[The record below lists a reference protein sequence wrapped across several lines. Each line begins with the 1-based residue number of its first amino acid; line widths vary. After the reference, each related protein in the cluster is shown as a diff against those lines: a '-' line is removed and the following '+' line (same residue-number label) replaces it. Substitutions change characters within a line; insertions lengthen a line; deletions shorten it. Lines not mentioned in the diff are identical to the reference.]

1 MPGSVRHPR
10 PGSEEW
16 GNDLIP
22 PDTIRRCI
30 VCAQPIEHLSQ
41 RRTTCGH
48 PRCLRANRARRAR
61 REPRLKPVATGK
73 PRPAYTVREDNIR
86 KMWDYARGK
95 GADPVTAYVWISKK
109 VGISINEVVAEV
121 KEIERK
127 RAA

>member
-1 MPGSVRHPR
+1 
-10 PGSEEW
+10 
-16 GNDLIP
+16 
-22 PDTIRRCI
+22 
-30 VCAQPIEHLSQ
+30 
-41 RRTTCGH
+41 
-48 PRCLRANRARRAR
+48 LRANRARRAR